1 MDFQLTDEQRQLQEA
16 ARRFAQQEMPP
27 IAKLIEETGQPLPDE
42 WRLQYGQQGYLGL
55 NIPEQYG
62 GVGAGKLE
70 ALLVMEEFAK
80 ISASTA
86 FPIFEAA
93 GGPAQTILYHGPE
106 WLKKKVLPK
115 VAAGEMLVAVSMS
128 EPSAGTAMTDLTTR
142 AEIKGNKII
151 INGVK
156 RWCSGAGHSQG
167 YVLYCRLADKP
178 GAAGIGAVYFEK
190 DYPGVSFGKPEE
202 FMGVRGFHNAEI
214 YLDQVEVPIDNIVVP
229 VGKFPSLMQSFNM
242 ERLAN
247 STCCVGLAAS
257 ALEYVTQY
265 VQERKQFGK
274 ELCEFQ
280 AVQMRL
286 AEMVVDVDTAR
297 LLVHRAAVAA
307 GAGLPPL
314 RETSIAKYFANEA
327 VRRVATNAM
336 QLMGAY
342 GYSKAYPIEQKVRDC
357 WVWGI
362 GGGGI
367 DLQKINIASDL
378 IGRRFSQRAK

>member
-1 MDFQLTDEQRQLQEA
+1 MNFQLTDEQLQIQDA

-27 IAKLIEETGQPLPDE
+27 VAKVIEETDNPLPDE
-42 WRLQYGQQGYLGL
+42 WRRKYGELGYLGM
-55 NIPEQYG
+55 NIPEKYG
-62 GVGAGKLE
+62 GVGAGKLD
-70 ALLVMEEFAK
+70 ALLVLEEFAK
-80 ISASTA
+80 ISAATA

-93 GGPAQTILYHGPE
+93 GGPAQTILHHGPE
-106 WLKKKVLPK
+106 WLKEQVLPK
-115 VAAGEMLVAVSMS
+115 VASGEMLVAVSMT

-167 YVLYCRLADKP
+167 YVLYCRLEDKP

-214 YLDQVEVPIDNIVVP
+214 YLDNVEVPIDNIVVP
-229 VGKFPSLMQSFNM
+229 TGKFPQLMKSFNM
-242 ERLAN
+242 ERLGN
-247 STCCVGLAAS
+247 STCCVGLASS
-257 ALEYVTQY
+257 ALDYVTGY

-286 AEMVVDVDTAR
+286 AEMVTDVDIAR

-307 GAGLPPL
+307 GDGLPPIK
-314 RETSIAKYFANEA
+314 ETSVAKYFCNEA
-327 VRRVATNAM
+327 VRRVTTNAM

-342 GYSKAYPIEQKVRDC
+342 GYSRAYPIEQKVRDC

-378 IGRRFSQRAK
+378 IGRRFSQRAQ

>member
-1 MDFQLTDEQRQLQEA
+1 MDFQLTDEQLQLQDA
-16 ARRFAQQEMPP
+16 ARKFAQQEMPP
-27 IAKLIEETGQPLPDE
+27 VAKQIEETSQPLPDD
-42 WRLQYGQQGYLGL
+42 WRRKYGELGFLGL

-106 WLKKKVLPK
+106 WLKQQALPR
-115 VAAGEMLVAVSMS
+115 VCSGEMLVAVSMS
-128 EPSAGTAMTDLTTR
+128 EPNAGTAMTDLTTR
-142 AEIKGNKII
+142 GEIRGNKII

-214 YLDQVEVPIDNIVVP
+214 YLDNLEVPLDNIVVP
-229 VGKFPSLMQSFNM
+229 VGKFASLMQSFNM

-257 ALEYVTQY
+257 ALDYVSNY
-265 VQERKQFGK
+265 VQERRQFGK

-286 AEMVVDVDTAR
+286 AEMVVDVDVAR

-307 GAGLPPL
+307 GDRLPPI
-314 RETSIAKYFANEA
+314 RETSVAKYFANEA
-327 VRRVATNAM
+327 VRRVTTNAM

-342 GYSKAYPIEQKVRDC
+342 GYSKAYPIEQKVRDS

-367 DLQKINIASDL
+367 DLQKINIAAEL
-378 IGRRFSQRAK
+378 IGRRFSQRSG